1 MHLDSLNLAE
11 RQLLSRVKQIAGL
24 MEEKHEQLQR
34 SGLFGEYGKIYEV
47 YAELIGSESQG
58 LEALK
63 RATFLYWYHT
73 TEPPCFSGLYEL
85 SENVSRKVLGTLERK
100 IEAGELD
107 SELKWMLPYYNMI
120 AEWAFLPYTDF
131 SASAILL
138 GTSRCWF
145 VGGSGSKGRRFYRS
159 RADGKLLAKHRRVKY
174 NALRQRRKLTSG
186 SS

>member
-120 AEWAFLPYTDF
+120 AEWAFLPYTDLVHLQSF
-131 SASAILL
+131 LAQADAGLWEGAEVRAEDFTGRGQMGNYWLSIVESNTTRFGKGAS
-138 GTSRCWF
+138 
-145 VGGSGSKGRRFYRS
+145 
-159 RADGKLLAKHRRVKY
+159 
-174 NALRQRRKLTSG
+174 
-186 SS
+186 